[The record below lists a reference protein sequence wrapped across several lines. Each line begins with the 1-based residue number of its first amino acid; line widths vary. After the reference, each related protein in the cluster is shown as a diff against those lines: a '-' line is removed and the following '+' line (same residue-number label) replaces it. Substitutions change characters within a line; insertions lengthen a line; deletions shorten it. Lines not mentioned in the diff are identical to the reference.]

1 MEKTILETYIDL
13 AREGTPSSIGEIMS
27 HLNANMTIAESK
39 FIDFALGHVEGD
51 EGMKIMAYYLFHGT
65 QVQRNY
71 CTLYFGRLG
80 EYPLIREAYEQGLI
94 DSIQAF
100 SR

>member
-13 AREGTPSSIGEIMS
+13 AREGTQASIGEIMA

-71 CTLYFGRLG
+71 STLYFGRLG
-80 EYPLIREAYEQGLI
+80 EYPIIREAYDQGLI
-94 DSIQAF
+94 DAIQAF